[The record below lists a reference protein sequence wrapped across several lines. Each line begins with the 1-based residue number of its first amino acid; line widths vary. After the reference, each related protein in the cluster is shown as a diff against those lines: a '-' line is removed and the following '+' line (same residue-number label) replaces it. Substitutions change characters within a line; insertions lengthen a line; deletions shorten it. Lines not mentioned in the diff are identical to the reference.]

1 MSRAYSDIA
10 FTPAVRA
17 MQTRMGSRANYALL
31 DHTDERNDRLGPR
44 EAEFI
49 TARDSFYQATVS
61 ETGWPY
67 AQFRG
72 GPVGFLKVL
81 DEKTLGYADFRGNVQ
96 YISVGNVANNDRVSI
111 ILMDYANRAR
121 LKIMGRVRLVGLD
134 EDPALIA
141 NLESAHYRA
150 RVERGVI
157 ITVEAYD
164 WNCPQHITPRFTE
177 AEVSAATA
185 PLREELAQLKA
196 RLAESHAT
204 IPSATQ
210 AEPPAALGKG
220 PLALVIAGIRQLTLR
235 VRAYE
240 LREPDGAKLPDVTP
254 GAHIDVPVL
263 LTNAVP
269 AARGV
274 DSTRR
279 YSITAVSPEGDS
291 YEIAVQ
297 REDNGSGGSLAA
309 HRDYHLGMTLHC
321 GMPGNDFE
329 LHTDNRPAVLIAGGI
344 GITPI
349 HSMAHTLARQG
360 RSVTLHYA
368 ARSRREAALAQPLH
382 AALGDAMT
390 LYLGDSGEKLD
401 VRLVISRAPAGSV
414 FYVCGP
420 SSLIEAVR
428 MAARDGGIAEGRVRF
443 ERFAA
448 APVQATDRPIRVT
461 LRRSGKIVDVGASQ
475 SVLDALQAAGVDA
488 PASCRSG
495 TCGTCAVKVL
505 AGDPDHR
512 DTALSAVER
521 EQAGLMCIC
530 VSRAKSSTL
539 SLDL

>member
-17 MQTRMGSRANYALL
+17 MQSRMGSRANYALL

-67 AQFRG
+67 VQFRG

-96 YISVGNVANNDRVSI
+96 YISVGNVANND
-111 ILMDYANRAR
+111 
-121 LKIMGRVRLVGLD
+121 
-134 EDPALIA
+134 P
-141 NLESAHYRA
+141 
-150 RVERGVI
+150 
-157 ITVEAYD
+157 
-164 WNCPQHITPRFTE
+164 
-177 AEVSAATA
+177 
-185 PLREELAQLKA
+185 
-196 RLAESHAT
+196 
-204 IPSATQ
+204 
-210 AEPPAALGKG
+210 
-220 PLALVIAGIRQLTLR
+220 
-235 VRAYE
+235 
-240 LREPDGAKLPDVTP
+240 
-254 GAHIDVPVL
+254 
-263 LTNAVP
+263 
-269 AARGV
+269 
-274 DSTRR
+274 
-279 YSITAVSPEGDS
+279 PEGDS

-321 GMPGNDFE
+321 DMPGNDFE

-368 ARSRREAALAQPLH
+368 ARSRSEAALAQPLH